1 MARSQGQVTVP
12 DGGDGMNKQTWES
25 NGMMRAEK
33 MEWSKQPGLQHWA
46 GDCGNSSVDLG
57 RGVVMEHSLPPE
69 EV

>member
-1 MARSQGQVTVP
+1 
-12 DGGDGMNKQTWES
+12 MNKQTWES
-25 NGMMRAEK
+25 NGMMHAEK

-46 GDCGNSSVDLG
+46 GDCGNSSVELG